1 MTKEKVDKNGGS
13 SGGSVDWRFWL
24 AAIVYVG
31 TGILQPMVIDYLK
44 GYNALGRKVLLLPT
58 LANVMGMAL
67 CGCLAS
73 KEEWANFSFHA
84 NHRVIGMAS
93 IIDWISGMLCTG
105 GILLTGGAIFVI
117 LYNSCPA
124 WTALLSWLCLNQSL
138 SSIQLLGIIL
148 VILGL
153 IANVWG
159 TKATTTTTT
168 TSTNTTGVV
177 IGSLVVLAGSFLHSA
192 MFVVSD
198 YALNANQKASTTKKI
213 PPTIWSCCLGTLES
227 IAMILWVSG
236 HIYHNGFHDTTT
248 TTMESNTTED
258 TMSFVVMGFIGL
270 LLVDAFHAVSFFALL
285 SSLGAIG
292 SALLKGVQTIIVVIL
307 SGIFFCSVDTPQ
319 QCMTVS
325 KGISM
330 FMILSGVFTFAFGKK
345 NNKKKKTKVK
355 LSPSPSFADTTTTKF
370 NHHPTEQ
377 TKSLLPKK

>member
-1 MTKEKVDKNGGS
+1 MSQMTKKKVEKNASSGS
-13 SGGSVDWRFWL
+13 SGSFSVNVDWRFWL
-24 AAIVYVG
+24 AAFVYVG
-31 TGILQPMVIDYLK
+31 TGILQPMIIDYLK

-58 LANVMGMAL
+58 LANVMGMSL

-73 KEEWANFSFHA
+73 KEEWANFSFQS
-84 NHRVIGMAS
+84 NRRVIGMAS
-93 IIDWISGMLCTG
+93 MIDWISGMLCTG

-124 WTALLSWLCLNQSL
+124 WTALLSWFFLNQTL
-138 SSIQLLGIIL
+138 SSYQLLGIVL

-159 TKATTTTTT
+159 TKATSS
-168 TSTNTTGVV
+168 TSTSGGTTMVV

-198 YALNANQKASTTKKI
+198 YALNMKTTTTTKI
-213 PPTIWSCCLGTLES
+213 SPTIWSCCLGTLES
-227 IAMILWVSG
+227 IAMILWVCG
-236 HIYHNGFHDTTT
+236 HVYHNGFNDATTTTT
-248 TTMESNTTED
+248 TTMESNT
-258 TMSFVVMGFIGL
+258 SLVVVGFIGL
-270 LLVDAFHAVSFFALL
+270 LFVDALHAVSFFSLL

-325 KGISM
+325 KGFSM

-345 NNKKKKTKVK
+345 NKKTKVK
-355 LSPSPSFADTTTTKF
+355 LSPSPSFSDTKTT
-370 NHHPTEQ
+370 NNIHPTEQ
-377 TKSLLPKK
+377 TKSLLSKN